1 MPEEKKT
8 VEEEMDEIVFKGLT
22 GGSEPAFPGGGT
34 GAGPVEVDVA
44 PTVNAANAFLALK
57 RSCSGTELDLV
68 ILKEA
73 NAIRRNSE
81 RFKAVRALPGGSG
94 L

>member
-1 MPEEKKT
+1 MIE
-8 VEEEMDEIVFKGLT
+8 
-22 GGSEPAFPGGGT
+22 A
-34 GAGPVEVDVA
+34 DVA
-44 PTVNAANAFLALK
+44 PVVNAANAFLSLK
-57 RSCSGTELDLV
+57 KSCAGTELDLV

-81 RFKAVRALPGGSG
+81 RFKAVRALPGGAG